1 MIITE
6 PWGGLCNRIRV
17 MKSAINLAEKIK
29 QPLKVYWVVN
39 SDLNSRFEQLFETC
53 DLFELVNVGSDYDPR
68 MILGKKTA
76 THYISQDELTA
87 YNTSH
92 TDAKMENETIEAYI
106 NSFLTDSKKKVYI
119 KTWNDFY
126 RIGKLGYSW
135 LKPVPSIAKQIEEIG
150 ARCGEHA
157 IGIHIRRTDNAE
169 AISNSPTE
177 LFIEKME
184 QELAQNPDTRFY
196 LATDDENEKQ
206 KLMAHFGDK
215 IVINPN
221 CQLSRNSN
229 LGMESAVIDLFCL
242 GNTKKIY
249 GSFNSSFSDEA
260 ARLKGIEK
268 IIVRK

>member
-92 TDAKMENETIEAYI
+92 TDAKMETM
-106 NSFLTDSKKKVYI
+106 
-119 KTWNDFY
+119 
-126 RIGKLGYSW
+126 
-135 LKPVPSIAKQIEEIG
+135 
-150 ARCGEHA
+150 
-157 IGIHIRRTDNAE
+157 
-169 AISNSPTE
+169 TE
-177 LFIEKME
+177 LF
-184 QELAQNPDTRFY
+184 A
-196 LATDDENEKQ
+196 A
-206 KLMAHFGDK
+206 AGD
-215 IVINPN
+215 NN
-221 CQLSRNSN
+221 DWLGFNRLLDSN
-229 LGMESAVIDLFCL
+229 I
-242 GNTKKIY
+242 
-249 GSFNSSFSDEA
+249 
-260 ARLKGIEK
+260 
-268 IIVRK
+268 RKTSK